1 MQKDCTN
8 ISLAEVTKLIVQ
20 INPLNSNTENTD
32 VQKLRV
38 NFSILALKAWP
49 CPLLNVFSKACNGL
63 TWNGFKTAA
72 LKTGFYILDGKKSI
86 KKPSKLAK
94 TNQIVDTFQIFS
106 VCRDLWNSLLK
117 LLVQV
122 GKLTNCFFKPRKE

>member
-38 NFSILALKAWP
+38 NFSILALKAWS

-94 TNQIVDTFQIFS
+94 TNQIINSLVKFFQILSRYFLYAEICETPCS
-106 VCRDLWNSLLK
+106 SFWYRWEN
-117 LLVQV
+117 
-122 GKLTNCFFKPRKE
+122 